1 MNQKEKRRH
10 LFRTFVRSKGLF
22 ACFSL
27 VLSLL
32 LVVGST
38 YAWITS
44 DDERVNRSEATRKQL
59 SARIDEDFNQVFHWA
74 PGTTQTKAVRVKND
88 GETPAIVRLSF
99 KEFFVG
105 FEIDTTDNH
114 RQDANILNG
123 NANLTLHELD
133 EQNDTLID
141 TKNTSTWAVGNVYS
155 VDGTKHY
162 VANASVQDH
171 DYLYK
176 AARTEPLSA
185 FQLNFQAAKVF
196 DDPDDTVGEENYWFY
211 HDGFFYYS
219 EVLQSKDDPLTP
231 QTENL
236 TVNLLESITLDAG
249 YANQYKGALYKL
261 VPEMDAHDI
270 TESILTDWGIAGSPV
285 EDMYKDHLV
294 FMSKS
299 NQGGGG

>member
-10 LFRTFVRSKGLF
+10 LFRVFLKSKALF
-22 ACFSL
+22 ACFSI

-32 LVVGST
+32 LIIGST

-105 FEIDTTDNH
+105 FEVDTTDNH
-114 RQDANILNG
+114 RQDVNLLNG

-141 TKNTSTWAVGNVYS
+141 IKDTSTWAVGNVYS

-162 VANASVQDH
+162 VANVSLQDR
-171 DYLYK
+171 DYLYG

-185 FQLNFQAAKVF
+185 FQLNFQTAKVF

-211 HDGFFYYS
+211 HEGFFYYS

-231 QTENL
+231 QRENL

-270 TESILTDWGIAGSPV
+270 TESILTDWGIADSPV
-285 EDMYKDHLV
+285 EEIYKDHLV

>member
-1 MNQKEKRRH
+1 M
-10 LFRTFVRSKGLF
+10 FRTFVRSKGLF

>member
-10 LFRTFVRSKGLF
+10 LFRVFLKSKALF
-22 ACFSL
+22 ACFSI
-27 VLSLL
+27 VLSFLL
-32 LVVGST
+32 IVGST

-44 DDERVNRSEATRKQL
+44 ADQRLNRTETNRRKL
-59 SARIDEDFNQVFHWA
+59 SARIDEDFNQVFHLA

-105 FEIDTTDNH
+105 FEVDTNDNH
-114 RQDANILNG
+114 RLDANLLNG

-141 TKNTSTWAVGNVYS
+141 IKDTSTWAVGNVYS
-155 VDGTKHY
+155 VDGTNHY
-162 VANASVQDH
+162 IANNNVQNHTYD
-171 DYLYK
+171 LNEV
-176 AARTEPLSA
+176 RTEPLSA
-185 FQLNFQAAKVF
+185 FQLNFQTAKVF

-211 HDGFFYYS
+211 HEGFFYYS
-219 EVLQSKDDPLTP
+219 EVLQSNDDPLTP

-236 TVNLLESITLDAG
+236 TVDLLESITLDAS

-285 EDMYKDHLV
+285 EDIYKDHLV

>member
-1 MNQKEKRRH
+1 MTPKEKRRH
-10 LFRTFVRSKGLF
+10 LMQVFFKSKALF

-27 VLSLL
+27 VLSFLL
-32 LVVGST
+32 IIGST

-44 DDERVNRSEATRKQL
+44 ADERVNRTEANRRKL

-74 PGTTQTKAVRVKND
+74 PGTTQTKAVRVTND

-105 FEIDTTDNH
+105 FEVDTTDNN

-123 NANLTLHELD
+123 NANLILHELD

-141 TKNTSTWAVGNVYS
+141 TKDTSTWEIGNVYS
-155 VDGTKHY
+155 VNGTKHY

-185 FQLNFQAAKVF
+185 FRLNFQSAKVF
-196 DDPDDTVGEENYWFY
+196 NDPADAAGEENYWFY
-211 HDGFFYYS
+211 HEGFFYYS
-219 EVLQSKDDPLTP
+219 EVLQAKDDPATP
-231 QTENL
+231 HKDNL

-249 YANQYKGALYKL
+249 YSNQYKGALYKL

-270 TESILTDWGIAGSPV
+270 TESLLSDWGISGSPV
-285 EDMYKDHLV
+285 EEMYKDQLV
-294 FMSKS
+294 YMSKS